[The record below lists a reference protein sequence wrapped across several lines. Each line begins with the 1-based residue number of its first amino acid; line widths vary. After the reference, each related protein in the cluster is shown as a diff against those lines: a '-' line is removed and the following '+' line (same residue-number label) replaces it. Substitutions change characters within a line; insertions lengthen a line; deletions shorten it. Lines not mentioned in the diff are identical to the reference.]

1 MYAVACLPSR
11 AHGFPFRLDPV
22 CVGAG
27 VKLGLDKPGLE
38 SALQRVLAL
47 RDSVPHVVSWSH
59 GLFNGRLRGYRSAY
73 TRYGCIC
80 AASRRGACLQSV
92 SETSRVRVCNK
103 QRATQSGTVGQCPAQ
118 CVAYVEGSIFY
129 KHMNLDAHTTE
140 LQPTAYYTARPI
152 LHD

>member
-73 TRYGCIC
+73 TRYGCIIMRSIQARC
-80 AASRRGACLQSV
+80 MP
-92 SETSRVRVCNK
+92 TVCK
-103 QRATQSGTVGQCPAQ
+103 
-118 CVAYVEGSIFY
+118 
-129 KHMNLDAHTTE
+129 
-140 LQPTAYYTARPI
+140 
-152 LHD
+152 